1 MPKLWNGRFS
11 GDTDIKTDIFN
22 ASIMFDIKLLPYDI
36 KASIAHAQGLEQGG
50 IITTDELQLI
60 TSGLQQILQMNEAGT
75 LEYSISDEDVHMLI
89 ERNLIELIGDAGKK
103 VHTARSRN
111 DQVAIATRLYT
122 IDQLM
127 TIKGLL
133 TDWIELLT
141 ELSKTHKRDIMA
153 GYTHLQAAQPISL
166 GFWFDAYKQ
175 MFTRDLQKLENSL
188 EIMSYSPLGSA
199 ALAGSS
205 YSIDRNFTAE
215 LLSLKPTLNSMDS
228 VADRDYI
235 LDSLYVISLIAIHL
249 SKMAEEIITFNSQVY
264 NYITLDDKFSTGSS
278 IMPQKKNPDIAELTR
293 GKSAKAI
300 GNLVQMLTLIKGTP
314 LAYNKDFQE
323 DKEGLFEAVNNIILS
338 LEVFPQMVATATW
351 NTAKMK
357 ADCELGFIN
366 ATDLADYLVLK
377 GIPFRESHHI
387 VGSLVKYAETE
398 KIKLDEISIEKFKSF
413 SALIEED
420 IYQFIDVNACF
431 ERRTTF
437 GAPGWFA
444 QNN

>member
-11 GDTDIKTDIFN
+11 GDTDQKTDQFN

-36 KASIAHAQGLEQGG
+36 KGSIAHVQGLRHGG
-50 IITTDELQLI
+50 IITSDEADAI
-60 TSGLQQILQMNEAGT
+60 IAGLEQILAMNNGGD
-75 LEYSISDEDVHMLI
+75 LEYTINDEDVHMLI
-89 ERNLIELIGDAGKK
+89 ERNLIELIGEAGKK

-122 IDQLM
+122 IDQL
-127 TIKGLL
+127 TSIKQLL
-133 TDWIELLT
+133 TDWIELLRD
-141 ELSKTHKRDIMA
+141 LSVTYKDDIMA

-166 GFWFDAYKQ
+166 GFWFDAYRQ
-175 MFTRDLQKLENSL
+175 MFVRDLQKLENSL
-188 EIMSYSPLGSA
+188 EIMSFSPLGSA

-205 YSIDRNFTAE
+205 YPLDRNYTAS
-215 LLSLKPTLNSMDS
+215 LLGLKPTANAMDS

-264 NYITLDDKFSTGSS
+264 NYITLDDQFSTGSS

-323 DKEGLFEAVNNIILS
+323 DKEGLFEAVSNITLS

-351 NTAKMK
+351 NTEKMK
-357 ADCELGFIN
+357 SDCELGFIN
-366 ATDLADYLVLK
+366 ATDLADYLVRK
-377 GIPFRESHHI
+377 GVPFRESHHI

-398 KIKLDEISIEKFKSF
+398 QIKLGDIPLEKFQAF
-413 SALIEED
+413 SPLIAED
-420 IYQFIDVNACF
+420 IYQFIDVTACF
-431 ERRTTF
+431 QRRTTL

-444 QNN
+444 TNN